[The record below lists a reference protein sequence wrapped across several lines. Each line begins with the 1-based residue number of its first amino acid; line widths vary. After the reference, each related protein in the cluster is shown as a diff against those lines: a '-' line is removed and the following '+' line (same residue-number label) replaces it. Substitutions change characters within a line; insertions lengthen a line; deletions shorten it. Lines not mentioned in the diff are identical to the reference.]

1 MRSGLIAGITA
12 YTLWGFFPLYFPL
25 LEPAG
30 ALEILAHR
38 IVWSLVVSVI
48 LVAVTRAWGKVGAVL
63 RSGRLMGLLVASAA
77 LISVN
82 WGVYIWA
89 VNSGH
94 VVEASLGYFVNPLIS
109 VLLGVLILRERMRP
123 LQWVAFG
130 IACLAVAVLTVA
142 YGALPWVSLV
152 LAFSFGAY
160 GLCTKVA
167 GVESIPSM
175 TVETGLTFP
184 FAVAYM
190 VVLQVQGSLVF
201 GHSSVANT
209 ALLLGAGVIT
219 VVPLLLFNSAA
230 VRVPLSIVGLLQYI
244 TPVLQFFVGVF
255 IFDEEMPPQR
265 WLGFVIVWLA
275 LAVFTYDAVRG
286 VRRPGDAAAALGGDV
301 VAGDAGDAL
310 PGDAMGVGVDVH
322 LRAAEEADEGE
333 AGVRGELDRE

>member
-1 MRSGLIAGITA
+1 MRTGLVAGITA

-38 IVWSLVVSVI
+38 IVWSLAVSLV

-63 RSGRLMGLLVASAA
+63 RSPRLMWLLVASAA

-94 VVEASLGYFVNPLIS
+94 VVEAALGYFINPLVS
-109 VLLGVLILRERMRP
+109 VLLGVLLLRERMRP
-123 LQWVAFG
+123 LQWAAFG
-130 IACLAVAVLTVA
+130 IAFVAVAVLTVA

-160 GLCTKVA
+160 GLCKKVA
-167 GVESIPSM
+167 GVDSIPSM

-184 FAVAYM
+184 FAVAYL
-190 VVLQVQGSLVF
+190 VFLQAQGTLVF

-209 ALLLGAGVIT
+209 VLLLGCGVIT
-219 VVPLLLFNSAA
+219 VVPLLLFNSSAL
-230 VRVPLSIVGLLQYI
+230 RVPLSIVGLLQYI
-244 TPVLQFFVGVF
+244 TPVLQFCVGVF
-255 IFDEEMPPQR
+255 IFGEQMPPQR
-265 WLGFVIVWLA
+265 WAGFVIVWLA
-275 LAVFTYDAVRG
+275 LAVFTYDAVRAS
-286 VRRPGDAAAALGGDV
+286 RHPGS
-301 VAGDAGDAL
+301 
-310 PGDAMGVGVDVH
+310 
-322 LRAAEEADEGE
+322 RAARPDPVAATPD
-333 AGVRGELDRE
+333 L